1 VDLAL
6 LGVLGELVLVLGD
19 LLGLGGGASDLER
32 AEVSL
37 PLEALGGDEAR
48 GGLASV
54 QDELSRGRSTSW
66 KMKRKGSVVKRVHDQ
81 SS

>member
-1 VDLAL
+1 VGSPPGLLGGTDGGVVDLAL

-37 PLEALGGDEAR
+37 PLEALGGDEA
-48 GGLASV
+48 
-54 QDELSRGRSTSW
+54 EEE
-66 KMKRKGSVVKRVHDQ
+66 
-81 SS
+81 

>member
-1 VDLAL
+1 MDLAL

-37 PLEALGGDEAR
+37 PLEALGGDESER
-48 GGLASV
+48 SLALDFV
-54 QDELSRGRSTSW
+54 R
-66 KMKRKGSVVKRVHDQ
+66 
-81 SS
+81 

>member
-1 VDLAL
+1 MDLAL

-37 PLEALGGDEAR
+37 PLEALGGDE
-48 GGLASV
+48 SK
-54 QDELSRGRSTSW
+54 RSL
-66 KMKRKGSVVKRVHDQ
+66 V
-81 SS
+81 